1 VAQKLDKK
9 FVTPSTDESDEEF
22 RGRPLVKS
30 QVVKPQTKSG
40 HGASDSGSET
50 SPSTSKAV
58 PKDRK
63 PDLPL
68 WRPYGASGGKRLLP
82 ERRISTIMES
92 SDEMNQVDKDSSTS
106 SIEDRPLKK
115 SKNSAEKTAVEAVL
129 KLKKA
134 VEASKSGKDSAS
146 SSRRIVRF
154 DQDDRT
160 VMLEEDEE
168 RPLSAK
174 KKKKKKT
181 KEVGSAVAPKA
192 TQAIGSGDEDLR
204 LTLNRKRKAVTSS
217 VD

>member
-1 VAQKLDKK
+1 ML
-9 FVTPSTDESDEEF
+9 S
-22 RGRPLVKS
+22 
-30 QVVKPQTKSG
+30 
-40 HGASDSGSET
+40 
-50 SPSTSKAV
+50 V

-82 ERRISTIMES
+82 ERRISTIVES

-115 SKNSAEKTAVEAVL
+115 SKNSAEKTAVKAVL

-146 SSRRIVRF
+146 SSRRIVRI

-160 VMLEEDEE
+160 GKSFAL
-168 RPLSAK
+168 
-174 KKKKKKT
+174 
-181 KEVGSAVAPKA
+181 
-192 TQAIGSGDEDLR
+192 
-204 LTLNRKRKAVTSS
+204 
-217 VD
+217 